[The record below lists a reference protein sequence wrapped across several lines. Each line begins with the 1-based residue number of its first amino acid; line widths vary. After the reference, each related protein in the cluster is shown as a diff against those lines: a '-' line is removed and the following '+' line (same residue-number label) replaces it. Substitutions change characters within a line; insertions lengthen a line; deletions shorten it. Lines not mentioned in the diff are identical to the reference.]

1 MMSGL
6 LTGINRA
13 FPAAK
18 EYGFQ
23 FTESLDTL
31 YMIVRLSQF
40 SIGVQAL
47 SILFQII
54 DVATNPAGA
63 DRLVQLVL

>member
-1 MMSGL
+1 MMSGI

-13 FPAAK
+13 FPSAQ
-18 EYGFQ
+18 EFGFQ
-23 FTESLDTL
+23 FAESLDTL

-40 SIGVQAL
+40 AIGVQAL

-54 DVATNPAGA
+54 NVSTNPAGA
-63 DRLVQLVL
+63 DRYVF